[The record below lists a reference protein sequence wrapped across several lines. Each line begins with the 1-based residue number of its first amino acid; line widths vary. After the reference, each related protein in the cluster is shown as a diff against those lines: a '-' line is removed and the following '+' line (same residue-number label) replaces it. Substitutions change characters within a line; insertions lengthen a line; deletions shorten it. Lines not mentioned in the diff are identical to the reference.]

1 MLSTT
6 KTKAVVGL
14 DVEAGSVAAAEVA
27 ANGHAAVGKFGVV
40 PLAAGIFREGEVS
53 DPEVL
58 GDALKELFAQNK
70 LSKAVRVGVASQ
82 RVAVRTLRLPNIDD
96 PSELET
102 AIRFRAQDHI
112 PMPLEQAVLDWHI
125 VGHSTGENGER
136 FVDVVAVAARRDMLG
151 GLMQA
156 LARAGLRPV
165 GIDLSA
171 FGMIRALA
179 GNTYESVD
187 PGDYVDA
194 PDASTAP
201 EASAALDAPAASAAP
216 SYEQRVASQLQ
227 GEGGT
232 AGSEPAPQQETAPA
246 RLYCNL
252 GDVTN
257 LAVARGSVCLFT
269 RVSPFGVEG
278 IAQKLAERRRLTLE
292 HARQWLVHV
301 GMEKALDGIDG
312 DAETISAARDSLAEG
327 AARLVDELRLS
338 LEYYAAQEG
347 AVPIEGIVAC
357 GPGTTIPGLIQR
369 LQRDLGQRFEIGRP
383 RALGHLDEAT
393 AARLTLSF
401 GLALE
406 E

>member
-6 KTKAVVGL
+6 KSKAVVGL

-27 ANGHAAVGKFGVV
+27 SNGETTVTKHGLAPLDPGV
-40 PLAAGIFREGEVS
+40 FREGEVA
-53 DPEVL
+53 DPEAL
-58 GDALKELFAQNK
+58 GQALKELFSKNK
-70 LSKAVRVGVASQ
+70 LSKAVRVGLATQ
-82 RVAVRTLRLPNIDD
+82 RVAVRTLRLPLIEDQR
-96 PSELET
+96 ELET
-102 AIRFRAQDHI
+102 AIRFQAQDQI
-112 PMPLEQAVLDWHI
+112 PMPLEQAVLDWQV
-125 VGHSTGENGER
+125 VGHATGDSGER
-136 FVDVVAVAARRDMLG
+136 HMDVVAVAARRDMLG
-151 GLMQA
+151 GLMEA
-156 LARAGLRPV
+156 LNRGGLRPA

-179 GNTYESVD
+179 RESYSPVA
-187 PGDYVDA
+187 PGTFVDA
-194 PDASTAP
+194 PGYGP
-201 EASAALDAPAASAAP
+201 P
-216 SYEQRVASQLQ
+216 SYEARIAQQ
-227 GEGGT
+227 GAQKEAGEPGT
-232 AGSEPAPQQETAPA
+232 EPEAPPA

-257 LAVARGSVCLFT
+257 LAVARGSTCLFT

-292 HARQWLVHV
+292 HARSWLVHV
-301 GMEKALDGIDG
+301 GLEKPLDGIEG
-312 DAETISAARDSLAEG
+312 EEEIISATRDSLAEG

-357 GPGTTIPGLIQR
+357 GPGTTIPGLCER
-369 LQRDLGQRFEIGRP
+369 LQRELGQRFETGRP
-383 RALGHLDEAT
+383 RALAHLDDAT

>member
-6 KTKAVVGL
+6 KNKAVVGL
-14 DVEAGSVAAAEVA
+14 DVEAGSVAATEVA
-27 ANGHAAVGKFGVV
+27 SNGDSAVAKFGMV
-40 PLAAGIFREGEVS
+40 PLGAGVFSEGEVS
-53 DPEVL
+53 DPEAL
-58 GDALKELFAQNK
+58 GDTLKELFSSHK
-70 LSKAVRVGVASQ
+70 LSKTVRVGLANQ
-82 RVAVRTLRLPNIDD
+82 RVAVRTLRLPLIEDD
-96 PSELET
+96 RELET
-102 AIRFRAQDHI
+102 AIRFQAQDHI
-112 PMPLEQAVLDWHI
+112 PMPLEQAVLDWQV
-125 VGHSTGENGER
+125 VGHATGQNGER
-136 FVDVVAVAARRDMLG
+136 QVDVVAVAARRDMLG

-156 LARAGLRPV
+156 LNRAGLRPV
-165 GIDLSA
+165 GVDLSA

-179 GNTYESVD
+179 REPYAPVD
-187 PGDYVDA
+187 PGHNVDA
-194 PDASTAP
+194 PASSAGTYEQRMAGQLGAEGSVAP
-201 EASAALDAPAASAAP
+201 EAVL
-216 SYEQRVASQLQ
+216 
-227 GEGGT
+227 EGG
-232 AGSEPAPQQETAPA
+232 GIA

-257 LAVARGSVCLFT
+257 LAVARDSTCLFT

-278 IAQKLAERRRLTLE
+278 IAQKLAERRQLSLE

-301 GMEKALDGIDG
+301 GLEQPLEGVEG
-312 DAETISAARDSLAEG
+312 DAQTIAVARESLAEG

-357 GPGTTIPGLIQR
+357 GPGTTIPGLLQC
-369 LQRDLGQRFEIGRP
+369 LQRDLGQRFEIGTP
-383 RALGHLDEAT
+383 RALAHLDDPT